1 MCEEEVLLAAQH
13 AASQCY
19 DVEPGD
25 SSDEEGG
32 SSEGIRLR
40 VRLRRQDDK
49 WGIKWHKQMFKSSHR
64 LVVDEIAAG
73 SPIDQWNLSQPEGLQ
88 VKYGDRLE
96 RINGIRVQ
104 SSPAEVSG
112 KFRAE
117 LQKEDMRALFWRPGL
132 PTKERSA
139 PRVLVAASTSIG
151 GLMTAAAVVALHLVQ
166 YSEVSLNSALQL
178 IEEDIAPLWLTCI
191 EDMVKVTFD
200 CTKRQSL

>member
-1 MCEEEVLLAAQH
+1 LANFRLAVLNEALILQRPCVVLLDEDEDEPEESCVCARVAPNAESLTETVSKLQEVLLAAQH

-104 SSPAEVSG
+104 SSPAEVAG

-117 LQKEDMRALFWRPGL
+117 L
-132 PTKERSA
+132 
-139 PRVLVAASTSIG
+139 
-151 GLMTAAAVVALHLVQ
+151 
-166 YSEVSLNSALQL
+166 
-178 IEEDIAPLWLTCI
+178 
-191 EDMVKVTFD
+191 
-200 CTKRQSL
+200 